1 MIVDPWG
8 TVLAHAPEREC
19 VIFADIDY
27 AAQDR
32 VRAQLPALLHRRPEV
47 YRANG

>member
-8 TVLAHAPEREC
+8 TILARAPEREC
-19 VIFADIDY
+19 VVIAEVDD

-32 VRAQLPALLHRRPEV
+32 LRAQLPALQHRRPEI
-47 YRANG
+47 YG